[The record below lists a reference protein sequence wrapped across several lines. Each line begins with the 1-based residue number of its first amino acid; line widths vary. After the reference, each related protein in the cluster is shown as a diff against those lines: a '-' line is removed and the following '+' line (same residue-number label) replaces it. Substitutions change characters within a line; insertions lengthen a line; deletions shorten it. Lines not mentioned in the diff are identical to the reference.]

1 MDGGEAASTAGAAAS
16 AGPVS
21 MARAV
26 VAAMTAL
33 VGGAAA
39 TFAPGWTFEERAGV
53 IVSLDRLTALVGVYR
68 AAVLAAHKQDGR
80 WARSGDRSFE
90 AFRGRTART
99 GTGAARAE
107 MELAEGLTALP
118 QAAVAIEEG
127 RVGLGHAEVLT
138 RVRARS
144 SQRVRDAL
152 DAGGADELLAAAA
165 NLDVPTF
172 AKRAAAWAAAQDSDG
187 CEASFAAV
195 RARRYLRLIE
205 RDGGTRLDGF
215 VDTVVGATFRT
226 ALEALT
232 PEPAVDDE
240 RSPDQRSADA
250 LATLAEHALDA
261 GADKIG
267 AQIRPHLSLLV
278 PGEAWVASRRGRSQT
293 AGSGE
298 GLGVV
303 AMPELDDGTVLPLSE
318 LQRLACDCEITRLV
332 LDADGV
338 PLDVGQTERT
348 YSKGLRRAVL
358 VRDGHCQWPGCT
370 LRASWCE
377 VHHIEWFSRGGATS
391 IENGLTLCVF
401 HHHEVHRRHITI
413 TPITGGHAFART
425 DGSTLGTT
433 VRESD
438 IGRLSGAGRSA
449 QRPGRTSRPPGRV
462 DPVREGPARDRDR
475 DRDRDRLG
483 PGPGPGVTTR
493 VARSREGGGA
503 P

>member
-1 MDGGEAASTAGAAAS
+1 VDDGAATI
-16 AGPVS
+16 AGHATAAGSGSPVD
-21 MARAV
+21 MAHAV
-26 VAAMTAL
+26 VAAMTSL
-33 VGGAAA
+33 VETASA
-39 TFAPGWTFEERAGV
+39 TFAPGWAFEERAGV
-53 IVSLDRLTALVGVYR
+53 IESLDRLTALVGVYR
-68 AAVLAAHKQDGR
+68 AGVLAAHKQDGR
-80 WARSGDRSFE
+80 WAGSGDRSFE
-90 AFRGRTART
+90 AFRGRTTRT

-107 MELAEGLTALP
+107 MELAEGLAALP
-118 QAAVAIEEG
+118 QAAAAIEAG

-138 RVRARS
+138 RLRARS

-152 DAGGADELLAAAA
+152 DAGGAAELLAAAA
-165 NLDVPTF
+165 QVDVPTF
-172 AKRAAAWAAAQDSDG
+172 AKRAAAWAAARDADAA
-187 CEASFAAV
+187 EASFAAV
-195 RARRYLRLIE
+195 RARRYLRVIE
-205 RDGGTRLDGF
+205 RDGGARLDGF
-215 VDTVVGATFRT
+215 VDPVVGATFRA

-240 RSPDQRSADA
+240 RTSDQRAADA
-250 LATLAEHALDA
+250 LATLAGRALDA

-278 PGEAWVASRRGRSQT
+278 PAEAWVASRRGRGRT
-293 AGSGE
+293 AESGD
-298 GLGVV
+298 GRGVV

-318 LQRLACDCEITRLV
+318 LERLACDCEITRLV

-413 TPITGGHAFART
+413 TPIAGGHVFVRA
-425 DGSTLGTT
+425 DGSTLGTAT
-433 VRESD
+433 READ
-438 IGRLSGAGRSA
+438 VGRLSGTGRSA
-449 QRPGRTSRPPGRV
+449 QRPGGTTRPPSRV
-462 DPVREGPARDRDR
+462 DPVRDGAARDRDR
-475 DRDRDRLG
+475 DR
-483 PGPGPGVTTR
+483 PGPDPGLTTR
-493 VARSREGGGA
+493 VARSRGGVEA